1 MQESLPRHSDV
12 VRLLFPLIRVLTRL
26 LFAFLGPICVR
37 GAYRVPRRGGV
48 LVLAN
53 HRADID
59 PIVVQVACPRRVH
72 FMAKSELFG
81 IPILGGVIRSFGAF
95 PVRRGAPDRAS
106 LRVAIELLR
115 AGKVVGVFPE
125 GELTESGDLQPI
137 LPGAALVARQAG
149 VPVICVGL
157 RNTERV
163 LPYGKLIPRPGW
175 RRIWA
180 VWGEPRSFSTGDS
193 NAAVVEWV
201 EAQLRSLCED
211 D

>member
-1 MQESLPRHSDV
+1 
-12 VRLLFPLIRVLTRL
+12 LIRVLTRL
-26 LFAFLGPICVR
+26 LFGFLGPICVR

-125 GELTESGDLQPI
+125 GELTESGELQPI
-137 LPGAALVARQAG
+137 LPGAALVARQAA

-163 LPYGKLIPRPGW
+163 LPYGKLVPRPGW

>member
-1 MQESLPRHSDV
+1 MQESLPRHSGL

-26 LFAFLGPICVR
+26 LFGFLGPICVR

-125 GELTESGDLQPI
+125 GELTESGELQPI
-137 LPGAALVARQAG
+137 LPGAALVARQAA

-163 LPYGKLIPRPGW
+163 LPYGKLVPRPGW

>member
-1 MQESLPRHSDV
+1 M
-12 VRLLFPLIRVLTRL
+12 
-26 LFAFLGPICVR
+26 
-37 GAYRVPRRGGV
+37 

-72 FMAKSELFG
+72 FMAKIELFG

-125 GELTESGDLQPI
+125 GELTESGELQPI
-137 LPGAALVARQAG
+137 LPGAALVARQAA

-163 LPYGKLIPRPGW
+163 LPYGKLVPRPGW